1 MTTALVFPGQGAQ
14 YAGMGGALM
23 ELPSVA
29 AAVEECAAATGLPIM
44 DYLSSTPDAELRETE
59 RAQPA
64 IFALSLGLARVLL
77 AAGVRP
83 DLLAG
88 HSVGHFAALAV
99 SGALRPGDAAR
110 LVAER
115 GRLMAAAGRR
125 RPGGMGVVRGLDSR
139 TVAEVLEGSG
149 LPLWP
154 ANVNLSDQVAVAG
167 ARDALDEARRLLTGA
182 GGQWIRL
189 DVSGAFHSP
198 LLDEEAA
205 EFATLVDT
213 FDVGEPSAPVLRNRD
228 GAALTRPESIRED
241 LKRHMTGPVRWVVV
255 METLIDTGV
264 ELVLETGPGRVLT
277 GLMKR
282 HARGFPVLNTGTPR
296 SLRRAVEAAAPDGNG
311 GATEERRRIR
321 APTLLPPRAV
331 RAERT
336 DAD

>member
-1 MTTALVFPGQGAQ
+1 MKTALVFPGQGAQ
-14 YAGMGGALM
+14 YAGMGDALM
-23 ELPSVA
+23 DLPAVA
-29 AAVEECAAATGLPIM
+29 GAVEECAAQTGLPIM
-44 DYLSSTPDAELRETE
+44 EYVLTTPDAELRETE

-77 AAGVRP
+77 EKGIRP

-99 SGALRPGDAAR
+99 SGALRSGDAAR
-110 LVAER
+110 LVAQR
-115 GRLMAAAGRR
+115 GRIMAAAGRR
-125 RPGGMGVVRGLDSR
+125 RPGGMGVVRGLDVR
-139 TVAEVLEGSG
+139 TVTEVLEGSG

-167 ARDALDEARRLLTGA
+167 ARDALDEARRLLTDA

-205 EFATLVDT
+205 EFAALVDT
-213 FDVGEPSAPVLRNRD
+213 FEVGEPSAPILRNRD
-228 GAALTRPESIRED
+228 GAALIRPDCIRED
-241 LKRHMTGPVRWVVV
+241 LKRHMTGPVRWVAV
-255 METLIDTGV
+255 MQALLDAGV
-264 ELVLETGPGRVLT
+264 DLVLETGPGRVLT

-282 HARGFPVLNTGTPR
+282 HVRGFPVLNTGSPR
-296 SLRRAVEAAAPDGNG
+296 ALQRAVEAAALPGAAAPHGAAASDSSPDVPP
-311 GATEERRRIR
+311 AR
-321 APTLLPPRAV
+321 AA
-331 RAERT
+331 RT